1 MANVNDITIIV
12 VGVVVGVVGLLISD
26 AIITAG
32 NFEGT
37 VATLIDLVPIVL
49 ASVILF
55 IGIRGL
61 MF

>member
-1 MANVNDITIIV
+1 MAGINDITVIV
-12 VGVVVGVVGLLISD
+12 IGVVVGVIGLLITDSMI
-26 AIITAG
+26 AAG

-37 VATLIDLVPIVL
+37 VATLINLVPVVI

-55 IGIRGL
+55 IGVRGL